1 MDCRDVRDMAD
12 AFLAEELLG
21 NASDQ
26 ILRHLETCRFCRDD
40 LGARRAL
47 RDGMRR
53 AFHRARE
60 LAPTPEFLVLVRA
73 TLGNAPARPR
83 APRGVRFPGWWML
96 AAATF
101 LLALASG
108 ITYRGVTMAGAL
120 ARAAVGDHRNC
131 ALERRLRETA
141 IPLEEAARRYGGATY
156 RILEKL
162 PPDDVTTTAGTA
174 RIVRRHACVYEGRRF
189 AHVVLEYRGTLVSLL
204 VTAADSG
211 LHVTFPGEALPH
223 VTSAKQV
230 DRMSVVSFRTP
241 RYAVFLA
248 GNVAPADLTA
258 LADAIAA
265 PLYRELTGA

>member
-1 MDCRDVRDMAD
+1 MECCDVRDMAD
-12 AFLAEELLG
+12 AFLAEELVG
-21 NASDQ
+21 DSSDRM
-26 ILRHLETCRFCRDD
+26 LRHLETCRFCQDD

-53 AFHRARE
+53 AFHRAPE
-60 LAPTPEFLVLVRA
+60 LAPTPEFLTHVRA
-73 TLGNAPARPR
+73 TLADTLRQAPA
-83 APRGVRFPGWWML
+83 ARGLRFPGWWML
-96 AAATF
+96 AATVF
-101 LLALASG
+101 LALASAL
-108 ITYRGVTMAGAL
+108 TYRGVTMAGAL

-162 PPDDVTTTAGTA
+162 PPDDVSTTAGTA

-211 LHVTFPGEALPH
+211 IHLTFPGEALPH

-258 LADAIAA
+258 LAGAIVA
-265 PLYRELTGA
+265 PLYRELAGA